1 MSTSPTT
8 APSTAQATGG
18 GDEVTE
24 LSKQYDTPLGLA
36 HTTMQ
41 ALKDRIKLH
50 YDLASDYYLNLW
62 GEHIHHG
69 YWPTESSKANDSK
82 ETAQLNLIH
91 LLLSI
96 SGLSSQERED
106 RGGGGGGGGGGEA
119 KQLRIL
125 DVGCGIGGT
134 TRYLA
139 SALGATVT
147 GITISGK
154 QVQIAT
160 RLSRSAAAAAAA
172 AAAPAA
178 ANGGDDN
185 RVDGFIPL
193 GEKGGKVRF
202 VELDAEQMGDY
213 FAPST
218 TPTPTPSTSTSASER
233 EGGDGGGGGG
243 NGGQSLFDVIW
254 ISEALS
260 HFPNKALFF
269 RNAHRLLR
277 PGGKLVLADWF
288 KAEDLEDGVFE
299 ADIKPIEDGMLLPP
313 LCTQQEYVGMATD
326 AGLEVVGGPKDISK
340 DVSKTW
346 DISWSLVQNPS
357 LWAFAFSQGRD
368 GIAFLQ
374 AFRAMRRGYANGS
387 FRYAVMAFAKP

>member
-1 MSTSPTT
+1 MPAATATT
-8 APSTAQATGG
+8 AAGDGETTDLST
-18 GDEVTE
+18 
-24 LSKQYDTPLGLA
+24 QYDTPLGLA

-69 YWPTESSKANDSK
+69 YWPTATSKATDSK
-82 ETAQLNLIH
+82 ETAQLNLIR

-96 SGLSSQERED
+96 SSLSPPQGRE
-106 RGGGGGGGGGGEA
+106 EL
-119 KQLRIL
+119 KEQQQLRIL
-125 DVGCGIGGT
+125 DVGCGVGGT

-139 SALGATVT
+139 SELGAAVT

-154 QVQIAT
+154 QVQIAG
-160 RLSRSAAAAAAA
+160 RLSKAAAAAAA
-172 AAAPAA
+172 ATPGVDGTGNGDGEDGAAD
-178 ANGGDDN
+178 GDGDGSKAEEG
-185 RVDGFIPL
+185 DGFIPL
-193 GEKGGKVRF
+193 GDRGGKVRF
-202 VELDAEQMGDY
+202 IELDAEKMGE
-213 FAPST
+213 FFSPS
-218 TPTPTPSTSTSASER
+218 
-233 EGGDGGGGGG
+233 GGGGQAGG
-243 NGGQSLFDVIW
+243 GFDVVW

-269 RNAHRLLR
+269 HNAHKLLR

-288 KAEDLEDGVFE
+288 RAEGLGEGVFE

-313 LCTQQEYVGMATD
+313 LCTQQEYVNLATG
-326 AGLEVVGGPKDISK
+326 AGLEVLGGPKDISK